1 MKPSDLYLPQ
11 ELLPTSVPE
20 GLSNTDLKLLRKF
33 TADLIDQAVR
43 EYRYNLIDE
52 DFGSLHNTSR
62 KGGFMIKQKLQV
74 VLVDDRLKEDRYKL
88 SYATS
93 GSAAF
98 DVRACMNEPL
108 HVSAGF
114 TAKISLGFKMSLPE
128 GTAALMIPRSGS
140 GSQGLVLGNLVGL
153 IDQDYT
159 GEVFATIWNR
169 SSECFRINPMDRI
182 GQILIVPVIQ
192 VEPVIVESL
201 TPTERGEGGF
211 GSTGTA

>member
-1 MKPSDLYLPQ
+1 MNPSDLYLPK
-11 ELLPTSVPE
+11 ELTIDFVPV
-20 GLSNTDLKLLRKF
+20 GLTNVDPVALRKF
-33 TADLIDQAVR
+33 TADLIDKAVE
-43 EYRYNLIDE
+43 EYQYNLMNQ
-52 DFGSLHNTSR
+52 DFGSLYNVSKKDEVMT
-62 KGGFMIKQKLQV
+62 KQKLQV
-74 VLVDDRLKEDRYKL
+74 VLTDERLKQDQYRL
-88 SYATS
+88 AYATS

-98 DVRACMNEPL
+98 DIRACVNELLSIPPK
-108 HVSAGF
+108 G
-114 TAKISLGFKMSLPE
+114 TAKISLGFKMGLPE

-159 GEVFATIWNR
+159 GEVFATLWNR
-169 SSECFRINPMDRI
+169 SAECFRINPMDRI

-201 TPTERGEGGF
+201 ASTERGEGGF